1 LSPRPRFKGKRSA
14 AEYGGGF
21 KEEHSA
27 AEYGGG

>member
-1 LSPRPRFKGKRSA
+1 LRPRPRFKEEHSA

-27 AEYGGG
+27 PEYGGG